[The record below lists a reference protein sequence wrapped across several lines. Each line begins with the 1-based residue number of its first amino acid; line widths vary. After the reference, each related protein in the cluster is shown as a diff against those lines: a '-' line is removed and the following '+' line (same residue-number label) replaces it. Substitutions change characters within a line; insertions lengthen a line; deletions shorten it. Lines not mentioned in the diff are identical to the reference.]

1 MKDPRDKYEMFKN
14 FMHNELGISR
24 DEIRQW
30 VREAVADEARRIVAQ
45 EFGKFDPAQIV
56 KNFMFEEIYWGQKQ
70 LQEDC
75 RKLLVEVLTSKIKMT
90 LAE

>member
-1 MKDPRDKYEMFKN
+1 MKAPHDKYEMFKN

-30 VREAVADEARRIVAQ
+30 VREAVEDEARRMVSQ
-45 EFGKFDPAQIV
+45 EFGKFNPAQIV
-56 KNFMFEEIYWGQKQ
+56 KDLMFDEKYWGQKQ

-75 RKLLVEVLTSKIKMT
+75 RKLLVEVLSSKIKMT
-90 LAE
+90 LS

>member
-1 MKDPRDKYEMFKN
+1 MKTPHDKYEMFKN

-30 VREAVADEARRIVAQ
+30 VREAVEDEARRMVSQ
-45 EFGKFDPAQIV
+45 EFGKFNPAQIV
-56 KNFMFEEIYWGQKQ
+56 KDLMFEEKYWGQKQ

-75 RKLLVEVLTSKIKMT
+75 RKLLVEVLSSKIKMT
-90 LAE
+90 LS